1 MFRKFMTFVAVA
13 AAALSLA
20 SCEKDPNALG
30 GGGKTPVIE
39 FEKTL
44 YTVYDNGTVDVVI
57 KSTLAAAEPVTIPVT
72 FSGKA
77 EKGVDYEVVARDAE
91 GKEIPAEDAVT
102 IEAGEAAG
110 AITIKNISL
119 TEEKNVSIS
128 FTVPEGY
135 AAGTKK
141 VAVVSPDT
149 QEALVYSFQMAR
161 GYALESFVTT
171 IEVVGTV
178 SGKDFNAAEDII
190 IPLSLTGEGASVL
203 QFVEDKET
211 EGGASEGGD
220 GETENGGAT
229 VTSVAAP
236 AAGPYAVLKA
246 GQAKATVKF
255 TVPEGYSGDKE
266 ALLTVDTN
274 ADSRFI
280 EGGDNEFVSIAVRG
294 LQTPDKLVG
303 TWKFSKVYSEEEL
316 ISNWVELF
324 EVDESEVPC
333 KNDGFTLTFT
343 KEGDGSVKL
352 SPSGNGDFANFF
364 REATV
369 TLGSPINQTKP
380 STTLGEHTSLDCNM
394 FIQADPDGT
403 PYQFDTYYKLSSANR
418 AFSADTESL
427 GESTIIFNLTEKG
440 LVMEFRDYEGD
451 YVDLY
456 GEFDP
461 DFFSIPSLFVKE

>member
-1 MFRKFMTFVAVA
+1 MFKKFMTFVAVA

-30 GGGKTPVIE
+30 GGGVTPVIE

-44 YTVYDNGTVDVVI
+44 YTVYDKGTVDVVI
-57 KSTLAAAEPVTIPVT
+57 KSNVAVAESVTIPVT

-77 EKGVDYEVVARDAE
+77 EKGVDYEVVARDDE
-91 GKEIPAEDAVT
+91 GKEIPAEDVVT

-128 FTVPEGY
+128 FTVPKGCEV
-135 AAGTKK
+135 GTKK

-161 GYALESFVTT
+161 GYALESFITT

-178 SGKDFNAAEDII
+178 SGKDFTAAEDII

-211 EGGASEGGD
+211 EGGETEGGD

-236 AAGPYAVLKA
+236 AAGPYAVIKA
-246 GQAKATVKF
+246 GQTKATVKF
-255 TVPEGYSGDKE
+255 NVPEGYSGDKE

-303 TWKFSKVYSEEEL
+303 TWKFSRMYTDDEDGLEF
-316 ISNWVELF
+316 WF
-324 EVDESEVPC
+324 EDDLENCPIHNEGFKLTFVKD
-333 KNDGFTLTFT
+333 NDGVVTI
-343 KEGDGSVKL
+343 KPEGS
-352 SPSGNGDFANFF
+352 GDFNNFF
-364 REATV
+364 REATITLTTPINLTSDGV
-369 TLGSPINQTKP
+369 LLGS
-380 STTLGEHTSLDCNM
+380 STVFERSLFVSKYHFN
-394 FIQADPDGT
+394 
-403 PYQFDTYYKLSSANR
+403 TYYKLSKANR
-418 AFSADTESL
+418 AFSAKKEAL
-427 GESTIIFNLTEKG
+427 GEAVIVLCLDDDGLT
-440 LVMEFRDYEGD
+440 VEFRDYDKPEF
-451 YVDLY
+451 
-456 GEFDP
+456 GEYWWDGFDP
-461 DFFSIPSLFVKE
+461 DMFGFASLFVKE